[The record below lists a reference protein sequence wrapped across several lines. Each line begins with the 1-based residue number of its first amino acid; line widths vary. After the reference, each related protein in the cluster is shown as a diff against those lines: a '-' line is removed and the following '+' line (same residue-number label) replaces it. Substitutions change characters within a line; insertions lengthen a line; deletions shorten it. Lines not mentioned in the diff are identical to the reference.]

1 MFSSLQNLQVLITLY
16 SVQSFSE
23 YFTVYSFQN
32 TQITKKGS
40 SEKEEVGGKGKEEGE
55 QINNE

>member
-1 MFSSLQNLQVLITLY
+1 M
-16 SVQSFSE
+16 
-23 YFTVYSFQN
+23 VYIY

-40 SEKEEVGGKGKEEGE
+40 SEKEEVGGKGKEKGE